1 MNKTIK
7 RAIGSA
13 MIGLI
18 AAPAFAG
25 TRPQATYL
33 ENPSTSF
40 AQALPATAE
49 QKQVDRLLKQLSS
62 NAAKVGKHSDQL
74 EAFARGG
81 PQLHFAT
88 HAHELNAAREA
99 INAMAADLQQ
109 LRDLRSRALPWQQSL
124 IDRMEPL
131 QAGMARNA
139 TNAIELLNA
148 QRPALRYGS
157 SSQQYRDALADL
169 NADAAQAR
177 NLISVNL
184 EYAKVRE
191 KLNRLDVSGSTTI
204 AKAPDAKDV
213 TTASAKPVKSLEQRV
228 TSELLKLPYYGVFD
242 YMAFDVDRNEV
253 TLTGDVSWPALKQDA
268 ERAVRNVKGVERV
281 TNNINVLPVSPNDD
295 RLRLATYWA
304 VYGHSTLAR
313 YRLDPN
319 PPIRIIVENG
329 HVTLKGTVDREMD
342 RNLAYLQASSVPGA
356 FSVTN
361 NLQAGS

>member
-7 RAIGSA
+7 RAIGSV

-25 TRPQATYL
+25 TRAQATYL
-33 ENPSTSF
+33 ENPSTAF
-40 AQALPATAE
+40 AQAMPTTPE

-62 NAAKVGKHSDQL
+62 DAAKVSKHADQL

-81 PQLHFAT
+81 PQLHYTT
-88 HAHELNAAREA
+88 HAHELNATREA

-109 LRDLRSRALPWQQSL
+109 LRELRSSALPWQQSL
-124 IDRMEPL
+124 INRMEPL
-131 QAGMARNA
+131 QAGMARD
-139 TNAIELLNA
+139 TTDAIELLNV
-148 QRPALRYGS
+148 QRHTFGHS
-157 SSQQYRDALADL
+157 GQSQEYRAALADL
-169 NADAAQAR
+169 NAYARQAR

-191 KLNRLDVSGSTTI
+191 KLNRLDSSSSSVI
-204 AKAPDAKDV
+204 AKASVARDV

-242 YMAFDVDRNEV
+242 YLAFDVDRNEV
-253 TLTGDVSWPALKQDA
+253 TLNGDVSWPALKQDA
-268 ERAVRNVKGVERV
+268 ERVVRNVKGVERV

-329 HVTLKGTVDREMD
+329 HVTLKGMVDREMD

-361 NLQAGS
+361 YLQAGS